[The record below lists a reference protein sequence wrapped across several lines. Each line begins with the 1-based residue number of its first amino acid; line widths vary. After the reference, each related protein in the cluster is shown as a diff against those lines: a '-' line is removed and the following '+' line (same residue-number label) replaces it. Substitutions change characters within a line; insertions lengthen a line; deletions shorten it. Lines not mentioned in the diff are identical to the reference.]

1 VYVVL
6 IYLCPLL
13 RQIVEE
19 AGGVVTRMDGGEF
32 TVFDRS
38 VLVSNG
44 LVHGQVCL
52 LSTIWHIVCG
62 VHGQVLFLVLS
73 VWTAFGPDRP
83 SY

>member
-1 VYVVL
+1 MVYVVL

-52 LSTIWHIVCG
+52 L
-62 VHGQVLFLVLS
+62 
-73 VWTAFGPDRP
+73 
-83 SY
+83 